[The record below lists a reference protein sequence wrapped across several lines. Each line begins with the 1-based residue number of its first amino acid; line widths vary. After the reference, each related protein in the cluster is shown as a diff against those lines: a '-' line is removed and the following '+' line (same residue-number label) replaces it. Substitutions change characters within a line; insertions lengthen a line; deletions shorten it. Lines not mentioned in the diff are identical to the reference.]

1 MAYTEDIPEKVADL
15 LLDQTPRAAGAAL
28 TVSEQ
33 AARGI
38 GVMTETAINQIL
50 KNRKEKNRIDQLRN
64 LKGEI
69 QVPIMNELIR
79 HLGMKSHTTRVAND
93 DVHDF
98 DELLRKQQIVFT
110 KMSCKGDN
118 TMMYVYLDRDQE
130 KVEAAI
136 TALYAHRGQVQELQ
150 PDLYFS
156 SMAPDDV
163 RTIDGLDAVELALF
177 RHYAR
182 KQNLL
187 FTVLNRGDKNL
198 VVFDQK
204 DRAKANKALGYM
216 SWDLTGANGAK
227 YRKQVEYHLEGHN
240 KIHMCIEEAERELY
254 IVSRHNP
261 SNFIRLTSAD
271 YTLYK
276 AGQPVATYDRALTPD
291 FETKVMA
298 ACDGLRNPMVLEV
311 DDFTEGMTF
320 EDLAAFPTMD
330 LHVPD
335 FEDEVEMN
343 KVNNFANLV
352 SMKYAIDN
360 EGNTPWGV
368 ADPSI
373 SYSEFSGFE
382 FIMDTDEREARAR
395 EFEHFVKANFYGQDH
410 YEMEDVK
417 LDTKSVDF
425 IIAQAE
431 KKRDAQAGP
440 APERKA
446 PEKTARPQKAEEKS
460 SDDGLF
466 L

>member
-15 LLDQTPRAAGAAL
+15 LLDQAPRAAGVAL
-28 TVSEQ
+28 TVGEQ
-33 AARGI
+33 TARGI
-38 GVMTETAINQIL
+38 GAMTENALNKITQKRKAKNQM
-50 KNRKEKNRIDQLRN
+50 EQLRN

-69 QVPIMNELIR
+69 SVPSMNELIR
-79 HLGMKSHTTRVAND
+79 TLGMKSRTIRIAD
-93 DVHDF
+93 SDAKDF
-98 DELLRKQQIVFT
+98 DELLRKQHVVYT
-110 KMSCKGDN
+110 KMTSKDDDA
-118 TMMYVYLDRDQE
+118 TMYVFLERDQKE
-130 KVEAAI
+130 VEAAR
-136 TALYAHRGQVQELQ
+136 TALFAHRGQVQELQ

-156 SMAPDDV
+156 NMAPDNV
-163 RTIDGLDAVELALF
+163 RSINGLDAVETALF

-182 KQNLL
+182 EQGLL

-198 VVFDQK
+198 VVYDQK

-240 KIHMCIEEAERELY
+240 KIRMCIEEAERELY
-254 IVSRHNP
+254 IVSRDNA

-276 AGQPVATYDRALTPD
+276 AGKPVATYERALTPD
-291 FETKVMA
+291 FETRVMA
-298 ACDGLRNPMVLEV
+298 ACDGLRGPMVLDV
-311 DDFTEGMTF
+311 DDFVEGMTF
-320 EDLAAFPTMD
+320 DDLMDFPTMD

-335 FEDEVEMN
+335 YEGEVEQS
-343 KVNNFANLV
+343 KVNGLANLIA
-352 SMKYAIDN
+352 MKYAIDN

-395 EFEHFVKANFYGQDH
+395 EFEHFVKSNFYGQDH
-410 YEMEDVK
+410 YEMEDIK
-417 LDTKSVDF
+417 LDTKSVDY

-440 APERKA
+440 APERKE
-446 PEKTARPQKAEEKS
+446 PARTTEQKNTEEKA
-460 SDDGLF
+460 DDGLF

>member
-28 TVSEQ
+28 TVGEQ
-33 AARGI
+33 AAHGI
-38 GVMTETAINQIL
+38 GAMTESAVNQLL
-50 KNRKEKNRIDQLRN
+50 KNRKEKNRIEQLRK

-69 QVPIMNELIR
+69 TIPSMNELIY
-79 HLGMKSHTTRVAND
+79 HLGMKSHTTRVANS
-93 DVHDF
+93 DVKDF
-98 DELLRKQQIVFT
+98 DELLRKQQIVFA
-110 KMSCKGDN
+110 KMSCKSDN
-118 TMMYVYLDRDQE
+118 TMMYVYLDRDQKE
-130 KVEAAI
+130 VDAAI

-156 SMAPDDV
+156 NMAPDDV
-163 RTIDGLDAVELALF
+163 RTINGLDAVELALF

-182 KQNLL
+182 QQNLL
-187 FTVLNRGDKNL
+187 FTVLNRGEKNL
-198 VVFDQK
+198 VVYDQK

-276 AGQPVATYDRALTPD
+276 DGQPVATYDRALTPD

-298 ACDGLRNPMVLEV
+298 ACEGLRNPMVLDV

-320 EDLAAFPTMD
+320 DDLTAFPTMD

-335 FEDEVEMN
+335 YEDEVEMN
-343 KVNNFANLV
+343 KANSFANLIA
-352 SMKYAIDN
+352 MKYAIDN

-373 SYSEFSGFE
+373 SYSEFSGYE

-395 EFEHFVKANFYGQDH
+395 EFDHFVKSNFYGQDH
-410 YEMEDVK
+410 YEMEDIK

-431 KKRDAQAGP
+431 QKRNAQSGP
-440 APERKA
+440 APERKEPA
-446 PEKTARPQKAEEKS
+446 KAAEQKPAEKA
-460 SDDGLF
+460 DDSIF